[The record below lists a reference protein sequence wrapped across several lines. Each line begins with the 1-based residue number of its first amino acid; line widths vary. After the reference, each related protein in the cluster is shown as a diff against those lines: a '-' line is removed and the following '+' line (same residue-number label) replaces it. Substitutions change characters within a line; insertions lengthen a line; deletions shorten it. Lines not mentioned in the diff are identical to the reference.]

1 MRISDW
7 SSDVCSSDLVVRKL
21 RPEADDAGEIVDL
34 EGRVLGRHRGL
45 IHFTVGQRRGID
57 IGGQAEPLYVV
68 RIDAGQRRVVV
79 GPRSAPAVATARLSD
94 INWLAI
100 GHDAALTVK
109 VRSMAKPVPAR
120 FDGERIMFDA
130 PEYGV
135 APGQAAVCYAG
146 NRVVGGGWID
156 STEPA
161 AAMAARSSCRERG

>member
-79 GPRSAPAVATARLSD
+79 GPRSALAVAKARLSD

-100 GHDAALTVK
+100 GQIGRA
-109 VRSMAKPVPAR
+109 S
-120 FDGERIMFDA
+120 
-130 PEYGV
+130 
-135 APGQAAVCYAG
+135 
-146 NRVVGGGWID
+146 W
-156 STEPA
+156 
-161 AAMAARSSCRERG
+161 RERVCTEG

>member
-7 SSDVCSSDLVVRKL
+7 SSDVCSSDL
-21 RPEADDAGEIVDL
+21 
-34 EGRVLGRHRGL
+34 
-45 IHFTVGQRRGID
+45 QRRGID

-79 GPRSAPAVATARLSD
+79 GPRSALAVATARLSD
-94 INWLAI
+94 INWLAT

-130 PEYGV
+130 PGYGV
-135 APGQAAVCYAG
+135 APGQARSEEHTSELQSLMRNSYAVFCL
-146 NRVVGGGWID
+146 
-156 STEPA
+156 
-161 AAMAARSSCRERG
+161 